1 MEPFKCQLWCV
12 KIHHHFLGLG
22 LRTVECKAVIEPVWV
37 FPLHLGDQLSEVDG
51 YQMSDQ
57 GRETQ
62 EKLMSSSVQGSA
74 LTSG

>member
-1 MEPFKCQLWCV
+1 M
-12 KIHHHFLGLG
+12 
-22 LRTVECKAVIEPVWV
+22 IEPVWF